1 MQSRCRIQT
10 TGPNNGL
17 QLRDYSKSSN
27 RSENRPLIYLK
38 TTNAHACQGVSF
50 VAFVIHAMLLWYFK
64 RMLKNY
70 WPNISKKNDL

>member
-27 RSENRPLIYLK
+27 RSESPLIYKIAIFLSIR
-38 TTNAHACQGVSF
+38 AHLAEKMNKLASIYVILAFLSIEFGVFCLILRS
-50 VAFVIHAMLLWYFK
+50 
-64 RMLKNY
+64 
-70 WPNISKKNDL
+70 